1 MVRNTGV
8 EVRVRNRSLVV
19 AVLTVAMTAVPLSA
33 FQTQAPNISGNWVG
47 KAIAIVEGQTKEEG
61 MYAVLKQDGGAVT
74 GTVGPRAERQMEIAN
89 GKIATGKEG
98 TLVTFETGRPGHV
111 IRFSLKLTNDVLAGP
126 VTDEFYPAN
135 KITVEFKRE
144 KAK

>member
-1 MVRNTGV
+1 MRK
-8 EVRVRNRSLVV
+8 RSAVI
-19 AVLTVAMTAVPLSA
+19 AVLAVAMSAVPLSA
-33 FQTQAPNISGNWVG
+33 FQVQAPNISGNWTG
-47 KAIAIVEGQTKEEG
+47 KAIAVVDGQTKEEG
-61 MYAVLKQDGGAVT
+61 MYAVLKQDGAVVT
-74 GTVGPRAERQMEIAN
+74 GTVGPRADRQMEIAN

-111 IRFSLKLTNDVLAGP
+111 IRFSLKLASDIMSGP

-135 KITVEFKRE
+135 KISVEFKRE

>member
-1 MVRNTGV
+1 M
-8 EVRVRNRSLVV
+8 RNRSFVIAVLAV
-19 AVLTVAMTAVPLSA
+19 AVTAVPLSA
-33 FQTQAPNISGNWVG
+33 FQVQTPNISGNWAG
-47 KAIAIVEGQTKEEG
+47 KAIAVVDGQSKEEG
-61 MYAVLKQDGGAVT
+61 MYAVLKQDGSAVT
-74 GTVGPRAERQMEIAN
+74 GTVGPRADRQMEIAN

-111 IRFSLKLTNDVLAGP
+111 IRFSLKLANDVLAGP

-135 KITVEFKRE
+135 KISVEFKRD